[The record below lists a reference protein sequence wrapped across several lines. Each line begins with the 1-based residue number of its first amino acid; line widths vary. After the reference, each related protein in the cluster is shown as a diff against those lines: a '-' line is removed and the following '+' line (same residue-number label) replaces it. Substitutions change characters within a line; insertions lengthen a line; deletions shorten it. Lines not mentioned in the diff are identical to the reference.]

1 MRKANQDNG
10 IKNTAETCNRTEG
23 AKKSNKNTKSGI
35 KFIAGCG
42 VFAALAIIVSFATSF
57 IKVQFLSLDLGDTVV
72 ILASFIY
79 GPLSGVGISAI
90 SSLISFLYSGTGPW
104 GLLMDFVSSATFSFV
119 ASFIYSRRKS
129 FNAAIVGI
137 YTAVVAVTLVMVPM
151 NILVTPLYTGA
162 PMEYIIGLLVPLLVP
177 FNFTKAMLNGGMALI
192 LYKPLVRA
200 MRRSGMLP
208 PSGGSSTVQSKRYTV
223 ISLCIG
229 LGTLAVCIP
238 VLVIL
243 ALTAVI

>member
-1 MRKANQDNG
+1 MRKVKKENSIDNKANIGGRADGKRKRDNS
-10 IKNTAETCNRTEG
+10 IKL
-23 AKKSNKNTKSGI
+23 
-35 KFIAGCG
+35 IAGCG
-42 VFAALAIIVSFATSF
+42 VFAALALIVSFATSF
-57 IKVQFLSLDLGDTVV
+57 IKVQFLSLDLGDAVI

-79 GPLSGVGISAI
+79 GPLSGVGISAV

-104 GLLMDFVSSATFSFV
+104 GLLMDFVSSATFAFV

-129 FNAAIVGI
+129 FSSAILGI
-137 YTAVVAVTLVMVPM
+137 YAAVAVVTIVMVPM

-162 PMEYIIGLLVPLLVP
+162 PMEYIISLLVPLLVP
-177 FNFTKAMLNGGMALI
+177 FNFTKALLNGGIALI

-208 PSGGSSTVQSKRYTV
+208 PSGNKAIAKSNRYTV

-238 VLVIL
+238 VLIIL